1 MHLRA
6 SEIITN
12 YRARMSQVLKSLQV
26 SKLLTEGMT
35 RHTFICSFCDSS
47 YPPKKVQT
55 KLFLISC

>member
-12 YRARMSQVLKSLQV
+12 YRAQMSQVLKSLQV
-26 SKLLTEGMT
+26 SKLLPEGMT

-47 YPPKKVQT
+47 YPPK
-55 KLFLISC
+55 